1 MSTRMTKKSWTPVHD
16 NILAGLANKTWSN
29 KKELLETIAANITN
43 VDPVKALYHAVTH
56 NAIKYDFVQ
65 KSLSGNALSLAQD
78 LLRDGF
84 DSKTVQKQVSL
95 THGILLSTQYYNA
108 LRFKTRRGEYNI
120 IAHPT
125 KAGQFV
131 FEHRQKVE
139 TNLRVV
145 QPNAKTTKIQ
155 AQMAGNWV
163 MHPDQ
168 KDVTANEYIDLYMC
182 SPAEAYKIKMINF
195 TAEALGLEFG
205 QLIPY
210 IDAEQLSTLTPQV
223 ILQGI
228 FQSSGLAD
236 EANSLF
242 ADDDEDDEA

>member
-1 MSTRMTKKSWTPVHD
+1 MSTRMTKDSWSPVHD
-16 NILAGLANKTWSN
+16 ETLANLATRTWTS
-29 KKELLETIAANITN
+29 KKELLEVIAANIPAI
-43 VDPVKALYHAVTH
+43 DPVKALYHAIKH
-56 NAIKYDFVQ
+56 NAVEYEFIPK
-65 KSLSGNALSLAQD
+65 ALEGDALTLAQD
-78 LLRDGF
+78 LLRDGY
-84 DSKTVQKQVSL
+84 DSQTVQKQVSL
-95 THGILLSTQYYNA
+95 SHGILLSTQYYNR

-120 IAHPT
+120 VAHPT
-125 KAGQFV
+125 KTGQFV

-139 TNLRVV
+139 DNLRAV
-145 QPNAKTTKIQ
+145 QPNTKTTKIKE
-155 AQMAGNWV
+155 QMAGKWV

-210 IDAEQLSTLTPQV
+210 IDAEQLSTLTPQA

-228 FQSSGLAD
+228 FQSSGLTD
-236 EANSLF
+236 EAKSLF
-242 ADDDEDDEA
+242 SDEDDEA